1 MSHIEFAAKVQTF
14 IANLQILSDAKRRK
28 MLKKETQKTQNWI
41 KTPKIIRLVN
51 VCTITSFRGQKT
63 KL

>member
-63 KL
+63 C

>member
-14 IANLQILSDAKRRK
+14 IANLQNLSDAKRRK

-63 KL
+63 C

>member
-28 MLKKETQKTQNWI
+28 MLKKETQKTQKWI

-63 KL
+63 C

>member
-28 MLKKETQKTQNWI
+28 MLKKETQRTQNWI

-63 KL
+63 C

>member
-51 VCTITSFRGQKT
+51 VFTITSFRGQKT
-63 KL
+63 C

>member
-14 IANLQILSDAKRRK
+14 IANLQISHDAKRRK
-28 MLKKETQKTQNWI
+28 MVKKETQKTQNWI

-51 VCTITSFRGQKT
+51 VCTITSFKGQKT
-63 KL
+63 C

>member
-51 VCTITSFRGQKT
+51 VCTITSFRGKKT

>member
-51 VCTITSFRGQKT
+51 VCTITSFKGQKT
-63 KL
+63 C

>member
-28 MLKKETQKTQNWI
+28 MIEKSTTFAK
-41 KTPKIIRLVN
+41 
-51 VCTITSFRGQKT
+51 
-63 KL
+63 

>member
-28 MLKKETQKTQNWI
+28 MLKKETQKTQNDR
-41 KTPKIIRLVN
+41 KSSTFAK
-51 VCTITSFRGQKT
+51 
-63 KL
+63 

>member
-28 MLKKETQKTQNWI
+28 MLKKETQETQNWI

-63 KL
+63 C